1 MILAGIVLYNP
12 NIKRLKENLFAIK
25 NQVNKVIFI
34 DNASANIDEIEGNVN
49 FKDILI
55 IKNSKNQ
62 GIAYALNQIMTYA
75 KENQYEWVLTLDQDS
90 VVAEN
95 LISEYS
101 KYTNDKQIG
110 IINPKIIDRNFTKSE
125 SDIDQNKISYPTLVI
140 TSGCLTRR
148 SAWEI
153 VGGFDEWLFIDSVDF
168 DFCYRLTKYNYKILS
183 TPFTNILHEVGH
195 SRLVK
200 FLGKE
205 EMVYNHSAFRYY
217 YIFRN
222 KIVIGYRYNR
232 LKRNILWLIKK
243 LLLIIIYENNRYS
256 KIKAIING
264 TLDGFKRINYE
275 RK

>member
-25 NQVNKVIFI
+25 NQVNEVIFI

-75 KENQYEWVLTLDQDS
+75 KENKYEWVLTLDQDS
-90 VVAEN
+90 VVADN

-125 SDIDQNKISYPTLVI
+125 SDIDQNKISYPTLAI